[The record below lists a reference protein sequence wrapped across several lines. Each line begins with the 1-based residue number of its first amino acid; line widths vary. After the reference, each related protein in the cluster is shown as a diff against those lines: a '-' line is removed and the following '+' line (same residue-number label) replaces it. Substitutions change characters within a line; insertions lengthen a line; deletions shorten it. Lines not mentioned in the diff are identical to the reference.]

1 MARSTR
7 RLNAEAARRS
17 VAFPWHFRGVSCAA
31 RRVARRTRSL
41 AARGGFSGTCLSP
54 SPARIVARMYVIVS
68 VVSLSSQINAHHAT
82 LIRLRLPCPRSV
94 AWETSVRI
102 SLLPPPPPLC
112 PLVCLCLVRLSCST
126 SSDRFPIVSSGD
138 QRRPVVPVV
147 PVVLAPRAHTRIVP
161 LLERVRLPKKN
172 RKSGGR
178 ERESTRETEYLGSR
192 SLGSRTG
199 ERYRCH
205 K

>member
-31 RRVARRTRSL
+31 CRVARRTRSL
-41 AARGGFSGTCLSP
+41 AARGTAALLFSPPHRRSDVRNRVRCFAIEPNQRASRNVNSSSIAP
-54 SPARIVARMYVIVS
+54 S
-68 VVSLSSQINAHHAT
+68 
-82 LIRLRLPCPRSV
+82 RSV

-102 SLLPPPPPLC
+102 SLFPPPPPPFC

-138 QRRPVVPVV
+138 QRRPVVPVYSH
-147 PVVLAPRAHTRIVP
+147 RAHTRIVP
-161 LLERVRLPKKN
+161 LLERVHCQETSRVRLPK
-172 RKSGGR
+172 RIGR
-178 ERESTRETEYLGSR
+178 
-192 SLGSRTG
+192 
-199 ERYRCH
+199 
-205 K
+205 